1 VKSHR
6 RIRNIALIGFMGA
19 GKTSVGRAVAEQL
32 GFEFVDTDALIES
45 RTGKT
50 ITQIFASDGEAHF
63 RSLEH
68 SVVEQLATRDKV
80 IISTGGGLPTNQ
92 SNLDSL
98 KTHALV
104 VCLWASAER
113 IWERVKHQ
121 SHRPLLQTPNPQERI
136 QELLQTRAPFYR
148 QADVL
153 LHTDNR
159 SQRQVCQQ
167 VIQQFHAAE
176 ANSR

>member
-1 VKSHR
+1 
-6 RIRNIALIGFMGA
+6 MGA
-19 GKTSVGRAVAEQL
+19 GKTSVGRVVAEQL
-32 GFEFVDTDALIES
+32 GFEFVDTDTLIEA

-50 ITQIFASDGEAHF
+50 IPQIFATDGEAHF

-68 SVVEQLATRDKV
+68 SVVEQLTARDKV
-80 IISTGGGLPTNQ
+80 VISTGGGLPANQ
-92 SNLDSL
+92 ANLDSL

-121 SHRPLLQTPNPQERI
+121 SHRPLLQTPNPQARI
-136 QELLQTRAPFYR
+136 QELLRARAPFYR

-167 VIQQFHAAE
+167 VIQQFQLARAH
-176 ANSR
+176 SP

>member
-6 RIRNIALIGFMGA
+6 QIRNIALIGFMGA
-19 GKTSVGRAVAEQL
+19 GKTSVGRVVAEQL

-50 ITQIFASDGEAHF
+50 IPQIFASDGEAHF

-68 SVVEQLATRDKV
+68 AVVEQLSARDKV
-80 IISTGGGLPTNQ
+80 VISTGGGLPTNQ

-104 VCLWASAER
+104 VCLWASADR

-136 QELLQTRAPFYR
+136 QELLQSRAPFYR

-167 VIQQFHAAE
+167 VIQQFHLAQAK
-176 ANSR
+176 SP

>member
-1 VKSHR
+1 
-6 RIRNIALIGFMGA
+6 MGA
-19 GKTSVGRAVAEQL
+19 GKTSVGRYVAEQL

-50 ITQIFASDGEAHF
+50 ITQIFATDGEAHF

-68 SVVEQLATRDKV
+68 AVVEQLATRDNV
-80 IISTGGGLPTNQ
+80 VISTGGGLPTNQ
-92 SNLDSL
+92 ANLDSL
-98 KTHALV
+98 KTHALI
-104 VCLWASAER
+104 VCLWASADR
-113 IWERVKHQ
+113 IWDRVKNQ

-136 QELLQTRAPFYR
+136 KEMLKSRAPFYR

-167 VIQQFHAAE
+167 VLQQFRLARAKSE
-176 ANSR
+176 K

>member
-1 VKSHR
+1 
-6 RIRNIALIGFMGA
+6 
-19 GKTSVGRAVAEQL
+19 VAEQL
-32 GFEFVDTDALIES
+32 GFEFVDTDALIET

-50 ITQIFASDGEAHF
+50 ITQIFAAEGEAHF
-63 RSLEH
+63 RALEH
-68 SVVEQLATRDKV
+68 SVVAQLAARDKV
-80 IISTGGGLPTNQ
+80 VISTGGGLPTQ
-92 SNLDSL
+92 QANLDSL

-104 VCLWASAER
+104 VCLWASVDR
-113 IWERVKHQ
+113 IWDRVKGQ

-136 QELLQTRAPFYR
+136 KEMLKTRAPFYR

-167 VIQQFHAAE
+167 VLQQFRLARARSE
-176 ANSR
+176 K